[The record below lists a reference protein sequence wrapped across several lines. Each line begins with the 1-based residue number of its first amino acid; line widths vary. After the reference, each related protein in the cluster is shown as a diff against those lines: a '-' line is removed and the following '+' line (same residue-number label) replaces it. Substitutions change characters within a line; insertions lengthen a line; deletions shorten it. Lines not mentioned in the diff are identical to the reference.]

1 MEKAY
6 DLTWRYGIIK
16 DIYHTGLRGRLAKFI
31 VNFLKERNFK
41 VKVNNIL
48 SENQRQEEGIPQGS
62 VVSPTLFIL
71 RINKLAQ
78 LIPKHPRFQM
88 SLFMDDLQVSY
99 RDADMQNIETNL
111 QNCINVLQKYA
122 NENGFKFSATK
133 TAMMVFE
140 TTRSLTPPPSLL
152 LNNNV
157 IPKVE
162 SVKFLGMTWDT
173 KLNWK
178 KTYKR
183 IKSKMQQRAQPYA
196 QHLLTR
202 MGS

>member
-16 DIYHTGLRGRLAKFI
+16 DICHTGLRGRLAKFI

-62 VVSPTLFIL
+62 AVSPTLFIL

-140 TTRSLTPPPSLL
+140 TTRSLTPPPSLKTKR
-152 LNNNV
+152 NV
-157 IPKVE
+157 IAKVE
-162 SVKFLGMTWDT
+162 SNKFLGMT
-173 KLNWK
+173 
-178 KTYKR
+178 
-183 IKSKMQQRAQPYA
+183 
-196 QHLLTR
+196 
-202 MGS
+202 